1 MPNDLAADEKIEN
14 IESVPGGVIYAE
26 ALANFLAL
34 LHNRD
39 NAYMKTNY
47 PTLHTHSFYPTSG
60 SRYDR
65 IVKDDGVQRSVYC
78 FVDRSTG
85 DILKGS
91 WKQPVAPK
99 VARGNIYNANPLDGT
114 TVYGPKYLR

>member
-1 MPNDLAADEKIEN
+1 MEN
-14 IESVPGGVIYAE
+14 KSVPDTIYE
-26 ALANFLAL
+26 AALVNFIRFVSERKAT
-34 LHNRD
+34 D
-39 NAYMKTNY
+39 MAKNY
-47 PTLHTHSFYPTSG
+47 PSLRPYRYYYTRG

-65 IVKDDGVQRSVYC
+65 VVQDDGCQRSVYC
-78 FVDRSTG
+78 FIDRATG

-99 VARGNIYNANPLDGT
+99 VARGNIYNADPLAGT